1 MAATFIGIASSK
13 QLLRPCGGQFAG
25 LSASAVTQIAQA
37 RLQPS
42 ALRPL
47 PILTGQ
53 PVAVVDAIIDPTL
66 TKD

>member
-1 MAATFIGIASSK
+1 MAATFIGVTFSK
-13 QLLRPCGGQFAG
+13 RLLRPRPDQFAG

-37 RLQPS
+37 RLQPG

-53 PVAVVDAIIDPTL
+53 PVAVIDTIIDPTL
-66 TKD
+66 AKY

>member
-1 MAATFIGIASSK
+1 MAATFIGIPSSK
-13 QLLRPCGGQFAG
+13 QLLRPCAGQFAG
-25 LSASAVTQIAQA
+25 LSTSAVTQIAQA
-37 RLQPS
+37 RLQPG

-66 TKD
+66 TKY